1 MRGNVLVLNFV
12 SYCDVCGMR
21 LFLLIGLDKG
31 RRDWFLY
38 CFYVVLNN
46 VFDFFYLSEDNVI
59 LIKLNFR

>member
-21 LFLLIGLDKG
+21 LFLLIWLDKG
-31 RRDWFLY
+31 GSGWFLY

-46 VFDFFYLSEDNVI
+46 VFDFFYLNEDSVI
-59 LIKLNFR
+59 LIK